1 MIHNLRYISP
11 LGFQFSE
18 FLRGTEEELCYC
30 ALILC
35 KNILQLFL
43 WRSRYLK
50 SPIIRKNI
58 LWKKP
63 MNSFSTIL
71 FTYRKIKWYFE
82 SQNWQKMHFQ
92 KQVSKVAIGPK
103 VPSIVIFYEKIHVNK
118 KYGTHT
124 QSLEIL
130 HSYNASANT
139 WTRQCKQSFKVSFT
153 LQKIHILWVGSAI
166 ASLASPA
173 ATVLWIGYILG
184 QKDKGVIFLE
194 KGKISQNKQNVV
206 FLVIF

>member
-1 MIHNLRYISP
+1 
-11 LGFQFSE
+11 
-18 FLRGTEEELCYC
+18 
-30 ALILC
+30 
-35 KNILQLFL
+35 
-43 WRSRYLK
+43 
-50 SPIIRKNI
+50 
-58 LWKKP
+58 

-153 LQKIHILWVGSAI
+153 LQKIHILWVGSAN
-166 ASLASPA
+166 ASPASPA
-173 ATVLWIGYILG
+173 ATVLLTGYILG
-184 QKDKGVIFLE
+184 QKGKGVIFLE
-194 KGKISQNKQNVV
+194 KGKISQSKQNVV

>member
-1 MIHNLRYISP
+1 MIHNLRHISP

-103 VPSIVIFYEKIHVNK
+103 VPSIVIFYEKIHLWKYFIVITPQQIPERDNASKVLKLVLPFK
-118 KYGTHT
+118 KY
-124 QSLEIL
+124 
-130 HSYNASANT
+130 
-139 WTRQCKQSFKVSFT
+139 
-153 LQKIHILWVGSAI
+153 
-166 ASLASPA
+166 
-173 ATVLWIGYILG
+173 
-184 QKDKGVIFLE
+184 IFC
-194 KGKISQNKQNVV
+194 G
-206 FLVIF
+206 